1 MAVYKENGGTWRVL
15 YRYTDWTGERKQST
29 KRGFQTKRDA
39 LAWERE
45 QQQKL
50 TSDLDMTFASFI
62 ETYTN
67 DLQSRLK
74 ENTWA
79 TKEYIINHKLLP
91 YFAKRKICEITPKE
105 VIAWQNEM
113 LNYKDEKGNAYSP
126 VYLKTLH
133 NQLSAIFNHAVK
145 YYNLRENPAAKVGN
159 MGKSK
164 NKEMEFWTKE
174 EYLKFADVMM
184 DRPVSFYAFEVLYW
198 TGIRVGELLA

>member
-91 YFAKRKICEITPKE
+91 ILQSGRYAKSLPKR
-105 VIAWQNEM
+105 
-113 LNYKDEKGNAYSP
+113 L
-126 VYLKTLH
+126 LH
-133 NQLSAIFNHAVK
+133 
-145 YYNLRENPAAKVGN
+145 
-159 MGKSK
+159 GKMK
-164 NKEMEFWTKE
+164 C
-174 EYLKFADVMM
+174 
-184 DRPVSFYAFEVLYW
+184 
-198 TGIRVGELLA
+198 